1 MPGCSGFNAGFNVI
15 KFPHSPVKQIGVFL
29 HQLHGLELF
38 QGSFL
43 GNLIFTLPALFL
55 KMTGISDIP
64 HIANLIT
71 QMPEVPVNNIK
82 GDEGPGMAE
91 VTLSAYS
98 WTANI

>member
-1 MPGCSGFNAGFNVI
+1 
-15 KFPHSPVKQIGVFL
+15 
-29 HQLHGLELF
+29 
-38 QGSFL
+38 
-43 GNLIFTLPALFL
+43 
-55 KMTGISDIP
+55 MTGISDIP